1 MRTANLLG
9 LCFLMTLFLL
19 TAMTGCLPV
28 EVVDDPEPRPGETES
43 PDESPEHD
51 SRKVERAHETE
62 PEEPPPPPTIPKVNL
77 TESLRATCLVGV
89 DDEVPDGELADLEG
103 NTRSIR
109 SALGEKMTILLFW
122 SSGNMHSVVQLED
135 IAHDIAG
142 PLVEKGGRIVA
153 VNVGDS
159 AEKAADV
166 TKKAKAEFL
175 ILLDPDMAY
184 FGKLATGRLP
194 RTYLLDAE
202 GKILWFDLE
211 YSRTTRRDLE
221 QAIDVVL
228 AEEPA
233 PN

>member
-28 EVVDDPEPRPGETES
+28 EVVDDPEPRPGETEA
-43 PDESPEHD
+43 PDALPERD
-51 SRKVERAHETE
+51 PRTVERKHETE

-77 TESLRATCLVGV
+77 TESLRATCLVVV
-89 DDEVPDGELADLEG
+89 DDQVPDGELADLEG
-103 NTRSIR
+103 NARSIR
-109 SALGEKMTILLFW
+109 SALGEKLTILLFW
-122 SSGNMHSVVQLED
+122 SSGSMHSVVQLED
-135 IAHDIAG
+135 LARDIAG
-142 PLVEKGGRIVA
+142 PLAEKGGQIVA

-159 AEKAADV
+159 VEKVAEV
-166 TKKAKAEFL
+166 TKEVKAEFL
-175 ILLDPDMAY
+175 ILLDSDKAY
-184 FGKLATGRLP
+184 FGKLATERLP

-211 YSRTTRRDLE
+211 YSRSTRRDLE

-228 AEEPA
+228 AEESA